1 MSKEHKSVFVT
12 DLEIDIAN
20 FLTEVLFVQYFKA
33 YNRPLPTGAFWKK
46 EFTDVNPSF
55 KKLAEKYNLE
65 IQEIRKLLKVFSPA
79 ILSALITTYKIS
91 TLVYMKK
98 EERKEM
104 IYQLYLDQLKLVKQ
118 LDNRTVLETMEIK
131 YFKEVPKFATKKGK
145 MAL

>member
-20 FLTEVLFVQYFKA
+20 FLTEVLFVQFFKSS
-33 YNRPLPTGAFWKK
+33 NRPLPTGAFWKK
-46 EFTDVNPSF
+46 EYTDVNPSF
-55 KKLAEKYNLE
+55 KWLSEKYNLE
-65 IQEIRKLLKVFSPA
+65 IQEVRKLLKVFSPSVISAA
-79 ILSALITTYKIS
+79 ITKHKVT

-131 YFKEVPKFATKKGK
+131 DFKEVPKFAPKKGK

>member
-20 FLTEVLFVQYFKA
+20 FLTEVLFVQFFKSS
-33 YNRPLPTGAFWKK
+33 NRPLPTGAFWKK
-46 EFTDVNPSF
+46 EYTDVNPSF
-55 KKLAEKYNLE
+55 KWLSEKYNLE
-65 IQEIRKLLKVFSPA
+65 IQEARKLLKVFSPSVISAA
-79 ILSALITTYKIS
+79 ITKHNVT

-131 YFKEVPKFATKKGK
+131 DFKEVPKFAPKKGK